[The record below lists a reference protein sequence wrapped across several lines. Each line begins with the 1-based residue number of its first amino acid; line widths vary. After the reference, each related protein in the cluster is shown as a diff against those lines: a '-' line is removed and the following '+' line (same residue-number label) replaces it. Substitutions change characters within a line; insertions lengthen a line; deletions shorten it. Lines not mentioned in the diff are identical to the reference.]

1 MRLVSSCW
9 KPVENSQFHG
19 RTPQPLSVFGSCR
32 VVGSL
37 SPNPLVSHAPHSP
50 FARGSRRSQSGTLFS
65 RRGSPTGNVISLT
78 VLATFVE
85 RATAGWMLSAV
96 LIPSCAT
103 PRVALAFTAVLP
115 LPNKSYDTPIR
126 GFTSFQCTT
135 SAPGKVKLRLGTYL
149 VGPAR

>member
-9 KPVENSQFHG
+9 NPVENSQFHG

-37 SPNPLVSHAPHSP
+37 SPNPLVSHGPHSP
-50 FARGSRRSQSGTLFS
+50 FAAGLKRSQSATLLR
-65 RRGSPTGNVISLT
+65 RRGSPTGNVVSVT
-78 VLATFVE
+78 VLATFVDS
-85 RATAGWMLSAV
+85 ATAGWMLSAV

-115 LPNKSYDTPIR
+115 
-126 GFTSFQCTT
+126 
-135 SAPGKVKLRLGTYL
+135 
-149 VGPAR
+149 